1 MKCERTR
8 REENRVCEGS
18 KHPPVQVLPAWA
30 PAPAPA
36 RVAGQARARELA
48 QRRRSGT
55 KRAVTSFVDGVRG
68 GGDLREIQGGD
79 RETPVPGPSLLFCT
93 GDFRSIGSQA
103 LKGLG
108 PRERRIQST
117 TPKIQLGW

>member
-68 GGDLREIQGGD
+68 GGFAGNSGRGQRDPCPRTLSAFLHWGFQVHWIS
-79 RETPVPGPSLLFCT
+79 GPQR
-93 GDFRSIGSQA
+93 FRTQRT
-103 LKGLG
+103 KDTKHH
-108 PRERRIQST
+108 P
-117 TPKIQLGW
+117 

>member
-1 MKCERTR
+1 MKGASTLQCRCSPR
-8 REENRVCEGS
+8 GRPRP
-18 KHPPVQVLPAWA
+18 HPPAWLG
-30 PAPAPA
+30 
-36 RVAGQARARELA
+36 RQGQENWPSGDA
-48 QRRRSGT
+48 QGPKGQSPHLWMGC
-55 KRAVTSFVDGVRG
+55 G